1 MGLIVKPISSLEKCF
16 LDDDINLKTEYKKAS
31 CLKDELFRFG
41 ICYCM
46 DERCHTGIPII
57 LGVESDIKEHLTVKR
72 VEHVPVKLAAHGWN
86 EDPNYLRKKAGL
98 YPDPLIPLN
107 SYNRIQASQNLESL
121 YVEVD
126 TKDIEKSGIHKIEFT
141 FTNAYDN
148 KIIAKTEFEL
158 EIIDCSLPEQEL
170 IYTQWFYCDCLMDY
184 YRTEAFDKRHWEIIE
199 KFLKTAVKNGINMIL
214 TPIFTP
220 PLDTFVGGERTT
232 TQLVDINIINGEYN
246 FDFSKL
252 ERWIDLCIKTG
263 VKYFEMAHLFT
274 QWGAEHAPKIV
285 ANINEEERKIFGW
298 ETDACG
304 QEYIGFLKTFI
315 PKLLEFLE
323 NKGIAD
329 RCMFHLSDE
338 PELEQLPSYKA
349 VRDAVA
355 PLLEGYPIMDALS
368 NYEFYSEGAV
378 GCPVPSTGSIEK
390 FIENNVPDLWT
401 YYCGAGGDKISNRFP
416 SMPSYRN
423 RILGIQLYKYNIKGF
438 LHWGYNYFNDRFSYS
453 LINPF
458 LVTDGDYFAPAGDAF
473 SVYPAPD
480 GSAYESLRILVF
492 HDALQDI
499 SALRLCEKFFGKE
512 YVMNLIEDKENIITF
527 KEYPQNAEYILNLRE
542 KINQSIKSAIETN

>member
-16 LDDDINLKTEYKKAS
+16 LDEDINLKTEYNKAS
-31 CLKDELFRFG
+31 CLKNELFRFG

-46 DERCHTGIPII
+46 DERCHTGVPII
-57 LGVESDIKEHLTVKR
+57 LGVESDIKERISVRR

-107 SYNRIQASQNLESL
+107 SHNRIQASQNLESL

-126 TKDIEKSGIHKIEFT
+126 TNGIETAGLKNIKFT
-141 FTNAYDN
+141 FTNAYN
-148 KIIAKTEFEL
+148 NTVMAETEFQL
-158 EIIDCSLPEQEL
+158 EIIDCKLPKQDL

-184 YRTEAFDKRHWEIIE
+184 YRTNAFDQKHWEIIE
-199 KFLKTAVKNGINMIL
+199 NYLKTAVKNGINMIL

-232 TQLVDINIINGEYN
+232 TQLVDIEIKNEKYS

-252 ERWIDLCIKTG
+252 GQWIDLCLKTG
-263 VKYFEMAHLFT
+263 IEYFEMAHLFT

-285 ANINEEERKIFGW
+285 ANVDGEIQKIFGW

-304 QEYIGFLKTFI
+304 EDYIGFLKIFI
-315 PKLLEFLE
+315 PELLEFLVSR
-323 NKGIAD
+323 GVAD

-355 PLLEGYPIMDALS
+355 PLLDGYPIMDALS

-378 GCPVPSTGSIEK
+378 GCPVPSTGSVEK

-401 YYCGAGGDKISNRFP
+401 YYCGASGDKISNRFL

-423 RILGIQLYKYNIKGF
+423 RILGIQLYKFNIKGF

-458 LVTDGDYFAPAGDAF
+458 LVTDGDYFAPAGDTF

-480 GSAYESLRILVF
+480 GTAFESLRVLVF
-492 HDALQDI
+492 HDGIQDI
-499 SALRLCEKFFGKE
+499 SALKLCEKLCGRD
-512 YVMNLIEDKENIITF
+512 YVMNLLEGECEPITF
-527 KEYPQNAEYILNLRE
+527 KEYPQNAEYLLYLRE
-542 KINQSIKSAIETN
+542 KINQSIKSVLKE